1 MNLQDFKIYRFRI
14 TYTVTRITRFCS
26 YHGTALNGIFGH
38 ALMRVSKLAYNSVFR
53 VLAPDSYEHKRK
65 LPVLPAPFVIKPA
78 LASKEIYFAGEDYV
92 FDLLLIGSAIEQ
104 LSEVLLA
111 LVEVEKMSVGERTGS
126 RRGHLKLKSVD
137 YYTTATT
144 TESFIS
150 TTQVEA
156 LDVEASTI
164 EASVFACEKTTP
176 DADSTIETSV
186 PAGKKTDRLILNFVT
201 PVDFGKCD
209 LPQLLP
215 FSLVVQ
221 RMIQRLELLTRFY
234 QHTQLIDPT
243 EIEQWQQTAETIQ
256 TTVCCFAART
266 VIHSRIKKYEA
277 WLGAAGYKGVP
288 DMYIPLLRLYEQL
301 HIGSHTTCG
310 MGEFRL
316 VI

>member
-38 ALMRVSKLAYNSVFR
+38 ALMRVSKLAYNCVFR
-53 VLAPDSYEHKRK
+53 VQAPDTYEHKRK

-78 LASKEIYFAGEDYV
+78 LASKEIYFAGDEYV
-92 FDLLLIGSAIEQ
+92 FDLLLIGSAVEQ

-144 TESFIS
+144 TQSFIS
-150 TTQVEA
+150 TTQVQA
-156 LDVEASTI
+156 LAIEASTI
-164 EASVFACEKTTP
+164 EASV
-176 DADSTIETSV
+176 
-186 PAGKKTDRLILNFVT
+186 PAGGKTDRLILNFVT

-234 QHTQLIDPT
+234 QHTQLIDPA

-256 TTVCCFAART
+256 TTVCSFAART